1 MSGSVQQHGWT
12 AVPRSLQ
19 KLVDSRKEMKAAQ
32 PLNIKDIKLPES
44 SLVDNVQAYAKKNL
58 STETYNH
65 SMRVYYYGITSHF

>member
-1 MSGSVQQHGWT
+1 
-12 AVPRSLQ
+12 
-19 KLVDSRKEMKAAQ
+19 MKAAQ